1 MLIGEKLH
9 FSDSATEL
17 EPITDREVILLHSS
31 WEKTKDGHEYEQR
44 HVHVDDPHDPEIA
57 FQLEVVAS
65 MFNQAL
71 IDNPDWQPP
80 KHPKRTQAYTGEKVV
95 PNEDLKNFDP
105 DSNPAWQWFYGPEGS
120 SLRKWRELIP
130 SAKALYPMQRL
141 DDIARIFPKGWEP
154 DERSIEIFYN
164 MLDSI
169 AIRTRAEIMKA
180 SMFAQA
186 QQSESKELHVVS
198 LGSGAA
204 VAETDV
210 AIKIQRELG
219 KTLHMQ
225 FYDIDAEV
233 LEFGKEYAER
243 VGLDMSSV
251 TQKHANYL
259 RALALPEESQ
269 DFIDVLGLWEY
280 LKPEECIKLLERSY
294 KMLKP
299 GGTFIASNMLEG
311 RQQFTFNQRGVG
323 WWLLHDRSQDELM
336 QIVHEAGIDTRFVT
350 LTVPEDGVYAVME
363 VQKPYNDEVERI
375 S

>member
-17 EPITDREVILLHSS
+17 EPITDREVVLLHSS
-31 WEKTKDGHEYEQR
+31 WEKTKEGHEYELR

-80 KHPKRTQAYTGEKVV
+80 KHPKHTQAYTGEKVV

-141 DDIARIFPKGWEP
+141 DDIARIFPEGSEP

-180 SMFAQA
+180 SMFTQA
-186 QQSESKELHVVS
+186 QQSESDELHVVS

-219 KTLHMQ
+219 KKLHMQ

-233 LEFGKEYAER
+233 LEFGKEYAQR

-259 RALALPEESQ
+259 RALYLPAESQ

-280 LKPEECIKLLERSY
+280 LDRAACVKLLKQSY
-294 KMLKP
+294 TLLKP
-299 GGTFIASNMLEG
+299 GGTFIASNMLDN
-311 RQQFTFNQRGVG
+311 RKQFTFNQKGVG
-323 WWLLHDRSQDELM
+323 WWPLHARSVDELAA
-336 QIVHEAGIDTRFVT
+336 IVHDAGIDTRQ
-350 LTVPEDGVYAVME
+350 LTITISEDGVYAVME
-363 VQKPYNDEVERI
+363 IQKPYADDVETV
-375 S
+375 

>member
-1 MLIGEKLH
+1 MLIGEKLR

-31 WEKTKDGHEYEQR
+31 WEKTKDGHEYELR

-71 IDNPDWQPP
+71 IDKPDWQPP
-80 KHPKRTQAYTGEKVV
+80 ALGKQAYIGEKMQ

-105 DSNPAWQWFYGPEGS
+105 ASNPAWEWFYGPEGS
-120 SLRKWRELIP
+120 SLRKWREFIP

-141 DDIARIFPKGWEP
+141 DDIGRIFPKGWEP

-186 QQSESKELHVVS
+186 QQSESNELHVVS

-219 KTLHMQ
+219 KKLHMQ
-225 FYDIDAEV
+225 FYDIDAEM
-233 LEFGKEYAER
+233 LEFGEEYAQR
-243 VGLDMSSV
+243 VGLDMSSM
-251 TQKHANYL
+251 TQKHENYL
-259 RALALPEESQ
+259 RALALPAESQ
-269 DFIDVLGLWEY
+269 DFVDVLGLWEY
-280 LKPEECIKLLERSY
+280 LRHKECVNLLKKSY
-294 KMLKP
+294 QLLKP
-299 GGTFIASNMLEG
+299 GGTFIASNMLKG
-311 RQQFTFNQRGVG
+311 RKQFTFNQRGVG
-323 WWLLHDRSQDELM
+323 WWTLYDRSQDDLVA
-336 QIVHEAGIDTRFVT
+336 IAHEAGIDNRLVT

-363 VQKPYNDEVERI
+363 IQKPDTAEVEKI
-375 S
+375 